1 MGKESQAPRGSVNT
15 KTLSL
20 TRKEPKAQEDEDGE
34 SWGGPLTPPI
44 PLSFPGRQG
53 LEDGVIPHLHPFQ
66 APAEPQVSQLGPQGH
81 PL

>member
-1 MGKESQAPRGSVNT
+1 MNT

-20 TRKEPKAQEDEDGE
+20 TKKEPKAQEDEDGE
-34 SWGGPLTPPI
+34 SWGGPLTPRTPFSS
-44 PLSFPGRQG
+44 LGRQG

-66 APAEPQVSQLGPQGH
+66 APSEPQASQLGPQDH